1 MGRQKWR
8 RHHDWKRALPSP
20 YKPRREAHQGGGQ
33 GSHEGAVRARERG
46 DSWSSNLSLREC
58 APLRSKFI
66 LCSPTDTVLYYTV
79 LYCTVQS
86 YCTIQLSTIQ
96 YCSVVYCTIQYNAI
110 QYCTIRDGNVPAQN
124 SPWGHFAAE
133 IEFFRQFLCL
143 LSFA

>member
-86 YCTIQLSTIQ
+86 YC
-96 YCSVVYCTIQYNAI
+96 AI
-110 QYCTIRDGNVPAQN
+110 QFSTIRDGNVPAQN

-133 IEFFRQFLCL
+133 IEFFRQFLC
-143 LSFA
+143 